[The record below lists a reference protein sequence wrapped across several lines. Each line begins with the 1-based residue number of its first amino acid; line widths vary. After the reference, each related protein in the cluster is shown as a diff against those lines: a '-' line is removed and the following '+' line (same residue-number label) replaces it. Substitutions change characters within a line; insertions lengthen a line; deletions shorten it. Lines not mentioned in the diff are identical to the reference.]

1 MLVSD
6 RMKKPVLTI
15 TPAIPIHEAL
25 NILKHEQIR
34 PIPVLKGGKLVGIVT
49 N

>member
-1 MLVSD
+1 MLVGD
-6 RMKKPVLTI
+6 RMKKPEQTI
-15 TPAIPIHEAL
+15 TPDIPIHEAL

-34 PIPVLKGGKLVGIVT
+34 HIPVLKGGKLVGIVT